1 MVHDDDETVHAGRS
15 VDMDFF
21 GTLVTTPGQGSP
33 GRRKLILWERFPL
46 MTGLEISWLRIAL
59 KLYNSFRPTAKDV
72 RAANREVSSSWAIQ
86 CILALSC
93 KIDSMVTSAPD
104 ELSDPNLTPFPTH
117 PGIRYVA
124 RSHCCHLS
132 VSAPH
137 HMLHLFPGSRPLDST

>member
-33 GRRKLILWERFPL
+33 GRRKLILRERFPL

-59 KLYNSFRPTAKDV
+59 KLYSGFRPTAKDV

-93 KIDSMVTSAPD
+93 KIDCMVTSAPD
-104 ELSDPNLTPFPTH
+104 ELSDPNLTPFPN
-117 PGIRYVA
+117 
-124 RSHCCHLS
+124 
-132 VSAPH
+132 APKDQIH
-137 HMLHLFPGSRPLDST
+137 RKIAANW